1 MKSSE
6 KIGFMH
12 ARFGTAEGICKHCSN
27 FQRWLGNKLVRKC
40 RIYGVSHSEA
50 TDWNATFNACGMYN
64 KDPGGIGN
72 LYKERARNKIENRRN
87 EKSLQQLPG
96 QIAMELEEET

>member
-27 FQRWLGNKLVRKC
+27 FQRWLAGNKLVRKC

-72 LYKERARNKIENRRN
+72 LYKERARKA
-87 EKSLQQLPG
+87 LQQLPG